1 MAEAR
6 LGVAFQFQVT
16 EEGIIVNFDRNA
28 LKFVG
33 RAIVK
38 SAKRRVKGAKKAI
51 LKRSF
56 PATPAT
62 WILLVA
68 ALSAARYSEHETTL
82 GVLGKVERGLPWSRS
97 LDPKTVIAVAVLV
110 CATIL
115 WMLIGHIQQ
124 FILRNLL
131 QYKAFLYEPRG
142 KLSAKTKCV
151 LGLVKLLGGK
161 NPTLYSYEKS
171 LPYLPV
177 PDLDA
182 TMKRYLE
189 SVRPVLC
196 EERFK
201 EMEKLAEDFKN
212 GLGKRLQRY
221 LVWKSWW
228 STNYIS
234 DWWQQYVYLQS
245 REPLMINSNYYGV
258 DCVEVPSPIQSARAA
273 NIIHALFLYRKQILK
288 EKLEPQFAMGIIPL
302 CSEQFR
308 KTFSTTRIPLKT
320 QDHIHHHGS
329 SNHAVIYHRGRFF
342 RLHGY
347 HRGVLLKPA
356 DLEKQIVKI
365 LEDESKPVPGEELLP
380 ALTSA
385 DRNLWAETRSNYF
398 SRGVNKQSLDCIEQA
413 AFFLNLED
421 LEMNYGEEDSEEMDT
436 LCRYLLHG
444 NGHSCWF
451 DKSFSAY
458 IFKNGRFGLTA
469 EHSWADAPIISH
481 LGETVLVEDIQ
492 FLGYKEDGH
501 CKGEPEFV
509 LPPPP
514 KLQWDI
520 PEKCVSIIE
529 TCQKNAEKLISDLDL
544 HVLAHTA
551 FGKGAIK
558 KMKVSPDAFIQMG
571 LQLSYFKDQEHFS
584 LSYESSMT
592 RLFRE
597 GRTETVRPCTMEA
610 CAFVRSMRNPAATK
624 SEKKELFIK
633 AAEGHVI
640 NFKRAM
646 SGEGVDRHLFG
657 LYVVSKYLEEDSP
670 FLKEALKEPWKLSTS
685 QTATQQTKRIDY
697 DKNPAVK
704 NRLKTAG
711 GGFGPVADD
720 GYGVSYIIAGEDAIF
735 FHITAK
741 VSSTKTD
748 CKRFSKTVQES
759 FAEIKA
765 LFDE

>member
-16 EEGIIVNFDRNA
+16 EEGIFVNIDRNA

-33 RAIVK
+33 RAMMK

-68 ALSAARYSEHETTL
+68 ALSAARYTEHETTL
-82 GVLGKVERGLPWSRS
+82 GVLGKLERGMPWRQS
-97 LDPKTVIAVAVLV
+97 LDPKTVIAVAVLL

-115 WMLIGHIQQ
+115 WMLIGHIHQ
-124 FILRNLL
+124 FILRQLL
-131 QYKAFLYEPRG
+131 NYRAFLYEPRG
-142 KLSAKTKCV
+142 RLSLKTKCW

-177 PDLDA
+177 PDLEA
-182 TMKRYLE
+182 TTQRYLE
-189 SVRPVLC
+189 SVRPVLS

-201 EMEKLAEDFKN
+201 EMEKLALDFKD

-228 STNYIS
+228 SSNYIS
-234 DWWQQYVYLQS
+234 DWWQQFVYLRS

-258 DCVEVPSPIQSARAA
+258 DSLLVPSRIQSARAA
-273 NIIHALFLYRKQILK
+273 NMIHAMFLYRKQIFK

-308 KTFSTTRIPLKT
+308 KTFNTTRIPLKE
-320 QDHIHHHGS
+320 QDHLHHHGATS
-329 SNHAVIYHRGRFF
+329 HTVIYHRGRFF
-342 RLHGY
+342 RLETFY
-347 HRGVLLKPA
+347 RGVLLKPA
-356 DLEKQIVKI
+356 DLERQILKI
-365 LEDESKPVPGEELLP
+365 LQDESKPVPGEELLP
-380 ALTSA
+380 AMTTA
-385 DRNLWAETRSNYF
+385 DRNLWAETRSTYF
-398 SRGVNKQSLDCIEQA
+398 STGVNRQSLGCIEDA
-413 AFFLNLED
+413 AVFLNLED
-421 LEMNYGEEDSEEMDT
+421 MEADYGEEESEELDT

-469 EHSWADAPIISH
+469 EHTWADAPVISH
-481 LGETVLVEDIQ
+481 LGEYTLMDDVQL
-492 FLGYKEDGH
+492 LGYKEDGH
-501 CKGEPEFV
+501 CKGEPEFDEV
-509 LPPPP
+509 PSPTR
-514 KLQWDI
+514 LQWDI

-529 TCQKNAEKLISDLDL
+529 SCQKKAELLINDLDL
-544 HVLAHTA
+544 HVLVHNA
-551 FGKGAIK
+551 FGKGVIK
-558 KMKVSPDAFIQMG
+558 KCRLSPDAFIQMG
-571 LQLSYFKDQEHFS
+571 LQLAYFKDHQSFS
-584 LSYESSMT
+584 LTYESSMT

-597 GRTETVRPCTMEA
+597 GRTETVRPCTTES
-610 CAFVRSMRNPAATK
+610 CAFVKAMMDPSAAT
-624 SEKKELFIK
+624 SAKKELLAK
-633 AAEGHVI
+633 AAEAHV
-640 NFKRAM
+640 NGFKRAM
-646 SGEGVDRHLFG
+646 SGQGVDRHLFG
-657 LYVVSKYLEEDSP
+657 LYVVSRYLEEDSP

-685 QTATQQTKRIDY
+685 QTATQQTKKTDY
-697 DKNPAVK
+697 NKYPEQ
-704 NRLKTAG
+704 KTAG

-720 GYGVSYIIAGEDAIF
+720 GYGVSYIIAGEDTIF
-735 FHITAK
+735 YHITCK
-741 VSSTKTD
+741 VSSQLTD
-748 CKRFSKTVQES
+748 AKRFSELIKES
-759 FAEIKA
+759 MAEMKA
-765 LFDE
+765 LFD

>member
-16 EEGIIVNFDRNA
+16 EEGIVVNFNRNA

-33 RAIVK
+33 RAMMK

-82 GVLGKVERGLPWSRS
+82 GVLGKVERGLPWSHN

-124 FILRNLL
+124 FIMRQLL
-131 QYKAFLYEPRG
+131 QYRAFLYEPRG
-142 KLSAKTKCV
+142 KLSMKTKCW

-182 TMKRYLE
+182 TTMRFLE
-189 SVRPVLC
+189 TVRPLLS

-201 EMEKLAEDFKN
+201 KMEKLAEDFKN
-212 GLGKRLQRY
+212 GLGKKLQRY
-221 LVWKSWW
+221 LVWRSWW

-234 DWWQQYVYLQS
+234 DWWQQFVYLRS
-245 REPLMINSNYYGV
+245 REPLMINSNYFGV
-258 DCVEVPSPIQSARAA
+258 DALHVPSRIQAARAA
-273 NIIHALFLYRKQILK
+273 NIIHSLFSYRKQIYK

-308 KTFSTTRIPLKT
+308 KTFSTTRIPLKE
-320 QDHIHHHGS
+320 QDHLHHHS
-329 SNHAVIYHRGRFF
+329 ASTNFVIYHRGRFYNQEAF
-342 RLHGY
+342 
-347 HRGVLLKPA
+347 HRGVMLKPA
-356 DLEKQIVKI
+356 DLERQILRI
-365 LEDESKPVPGEELLP
+365 LQDESKPLPGEELLP
-380 ALTSA
+380 AMTSA
-385 DRNLWAETRSNYF
+385 ERNLWAETRSTYF
-398 SRGVNKQSLDCIEQA
+398 SSGVNKQSLSCIEQA

-421 LEMNYGEEDSEEMDT
+421 LEMEYKEEESEDLDA
-436 LCRYLLHG
+436 LCRYALHG

-451 DKSFSAY
+451 DKSVSMY
-458 IFKNGRFGLTA
+458 IFKNGRFALTA
-469 EHSWADAPIISH
+469 EHSWADAPIVSH
-481 LGETVLVEDIQ
+481 LGEYVIGTDSLI
-492 FLGYKEDGH
+492 GYKEDGH
-501 CKGEPEFV
+501 CKGEPEFA
-509 LPPPP
+509 LPPP
-514 KLQWDI
+514 KRLQWDI
-520 PEKCVSIIE
+520 PEKCVAIIE
-529 TCQKNAEKLISDLDL
+529 SCQKKAEELISDLDL
-544 HVLAHTA
+544 HVLVHTA
-551 FGKGAIK
+551 FGKGVIK
-558 KMKVSPDAFIQMG
+558 KIKASPDGFIQMA
-571 LQLSYFKDQEHFS
+571 LQLAYFKDQKQFS
-584 LSYESSMT
+584 LTYESSMT

-597 GRTETVRPCTMEA
+597 GRTETVRVCTMES
-610 CAFVRSMRNPAATK
+610 CAFARAMSNPSATE
-624 SEKKELFIK
+624 SEKRELLMK
-633 AAEGHVI
+633 AVETHV
-640 NFKRAM
+640 NGFKRAM

-670 FLKEALKEPWKLSTS
+670 FLQEALKEPWKLSTS
-685 QTATQQTKRIDY
+685 QTATQQMKKTDFV
-697 DKNPAVK
+697 KNPGL
-704 NRLKTAG
+704 RTAG

-720 GYGVSYIIAGEDAIF
+720 GYGISYIISGEDVIY
-735 FHITAK
+735 FHITCK
-741 VSSTKTD
+741 VSSKLTD
-748 CKRFSKTVQES
+748 CKRFSENIKAAL
-759 FAEIKA
+759 AEMRA
-765 LFDE
+765 LFDA

>member
-16 EEGIIVNFDRNA
+16 EEGIFVNIDRNA

-33 RAIVK
+33 RAMMK

-68 ALSAARYSEHETTL
+68 ALSAARYTEHETTL
-82 GVLGKVERGLPWSRS
+82 GVLGKLERGMPWRHS
-97 LDPKTVIAVAVLV
+97 LDPKTVIAVAVLL

-115 WMLIGHIQQ
+115 WMLIGHIHQ
-124 FILRNLL
+124 FTLRQLL
-131 QYKAFLYEPRG
+131 RYRAFLYEPRG
-142 KLSAKTKCV
+142 KLSLKTKCW

-177 PDLDA
+177 PDLEA
-182 TMKRYLE
+182 TTGRYLE
-189 SVRPVLC
+189 SVRPVLS

-201 EMEKLAEDFKN
+201 EMEKLAVDFKD
-212 GLGKRLQRY
+212 GLGKKLQRY

-228 STNYIS
+228 SSNYIS
-234 DWWQQYVYLQS
+234 DWWQQFVYLRS

-258 DCVEVPSPIQSARAA
+258 DSLLVPSQIQSARAA
-273 NIIHALFLYRKQILK
+273 NMIHALFLYRKQIFK

-308 KTFSTTRIPLKT
+308 RTFNTTRIPLKE
-320 QDHIHHHGS
+320 QDHLHHHGATS
-329 SNHAVIYHRGRFF
+329 HTVIYHRGRFF
-342 RLHGY
+342 RLEAF

-356 DLEKQIVKI
+356 DLERQILKI
-365 LEDESKPVPGEELLP
+365 LQDESKPVPGEELLP
-380 ALTSA
+380 AMTSA
-385 DRNLWAETRSNYF
+385 DRNLWAETRSTYF
-398 SRGVNKQSLDCIEQA
+398 STGVNRQSLGCIEDA
-413 AFFLNLED
+413 AVFLNLED
-421 LEMNYGEEDSEEMDT
+421 LEMNYGEEESEDLDS

-469 EHSWADAPIISH
+469 EHSWADAPIVSH
-481 LGETVLVEDIQ
+481 LGEYVLIDDVQ
-492 FLGYKEDGH
+492 MLGYKEDGH
-501 CKGEPEFV
+501 CKGEPEFDQ
-509 LPPPP
+509 LPSPTR
-514 KLQWDI
+514 LQWDI

-529 TCQKNAEKLISDLDL
+529 SCQKKAELLINDLDL
-544 HVLAHTA
+544 HVLVHTA
-551 FGKGAIK
+551 FGKGVIK
-558 KMKVSPDAFIQMG
+558 KCRLSPDAFIQMG
-571 LQLSYFKDQEHFS
+571 LQLAYFKDQQTFS
-584 LSYESSMT
+584 LTYESSMT

-597 GRTETVRPCTMEA
+597 GRTETVRPCTTES
-610 CAFVRSMRNPAATK
+610 CSFVRAMLDPSATK
-624 SEKKELFIK
+624 SVKKELLVK
-633 AAEGHVI
+633 AAEAHVDG
-640 NFKRAM
+640 FRRAM
-646 SGEGVDRHLFG
+646 AGQGVDRHLFG
-657 LYVVSKYLEEDSP
+657 LYVVSRYLEEDSP

-685 QTATQQTKRIDY
+685 QTATQQTKKTDY
-697 DKNPAVK
+697 NKYPEQ
-704 NRLKTAG
+704 KTAG

-720 GYGVSYIIAGEDAIF
+720 GYGVSYIIAGEDIIF
-735 FHITAK
+735 YHITCK
-741 VSSTKTD
+741 VSSQLTD
-748 CKRFSKTVQES
+748 TKRFSEFIKES
-759 FAEIKA
+759 MAEMKA
-765 LFDE
+765 LFE

>member
-6 LGVAFQFQVT
+6 LGVAFQFQVS
-16 EEGIIVNFDRNA
+16 EEGIIVNFNRNA
-28 LKFVG
+28 VKFVC
-33 RAIVK
+33 RAMAK
-38 SAKRRVKGAKKAI
+38 SAKRRLKGAKKAI
-51 LKRSF
+51 LKRTF

-68 ALSAARYSEHETTL
+68 ALSAARYSEHETTV
-82 GVLGKVERGLPWSRS
+82 GVLGKVERGLPWSHN

-124 FILRNLL
+124 FIMRQLL
-131 QYKAFLYEPRG
+131 QYRAFLYEPRG
-142 KLSAKTKCV
+142 KLSMKTKFW

-182 TMKRYLE
+182 TTKRYLE
-189 SVRPVLC
+189 SVRPVLS

-212 GLGKRLQRY
+212 GLGKKLQRY

-228 STNYIS
+228 SSNYIS
-234 DWWQQYVYLQS
+234 DWWQQFVYLRS

-258 DCVEVPSPIQSARAA
+258 DSVHVPSQIQSARAA
-273 NIIHALFLYRKQILK
+273 NMIHSMFLYRKQIFK

-308 KTFSTTRIPLKT
+308 KTFNTTRIPLKD
-320 QDHIHHHGS
+320 QDHLHHHGA
-329 SNHAVIYHRGRFF
+329 SNHVVIYHRGRFF
-342 RLHGY
+342 KLEAF

-356 DLEKQIVKI
+356 DLEKQIVSI
-365 LEDESKPVPGEELLP
+365 LQDESKPVQGEELLP

-385 DRNLWAETRSNYF
+385 ERNLWADTRSTYF
-398 SRGVNKQSLDCIEQA
+398 SSGVNRQSLECIEQA
-413 AFFLNLED
+413 AIFLTMED
-421 LEMNYGEEDSEEMDT
+421 LEMDYGEEDSED
-436 LCRYLLHG
+436 LDALSRYLLHG

-458 IFKNGRFGLTA
+458 IFKNGRYGLTA
-469 EHSWADAPIISH
+469 EHSWADAPIMSH
-481 LGETVLVEDIQ
+481 LGEYTVWDDVNT
-492 FLGYKEDGH
+492 LGYKEDGH

-509 LPPPP
+509 LPPPSR
-514 KLQWDI
+514 LQWDI

-529 TCQKNAEKLISDLDL
+529 TCQKKAEVLISDLDL
-544 HVLAHTA
+544 HVLVHTA

-571 LQLSYFKDQEHFS
+571 LQLSYFKDQNHFS
-584 LSYESSMT
+584 LTYESSMT

-597 GRTETVRPCTMEA
+597 GRTETVRSCSMES
-610 CAFVRSMRNPAATK
+610 CAFVRSMFNPSATK

-633 AAEGHVI
+633 ATEAHV
-640 NFKRAM
+640 NRFKRGM

-685 QTATQQTKRIDY
+685 QTATQQTKRTDFK
-697 DKNPAVK
+697 KNPEM
-704 NRLKTAG
+704 KTAG

-720 GYGVSYIIAGEDAIF
+720 GYGVSYIISGEDTIF
-735 FHITAK
+735 IHITCK
-741 VSSTKTD
+741 VSSKKTD
-748 CKRFSKTVQES
+748 CKRFSELIKES
-759 FAEIKA
+759 FADIKA

>member
-16 EEGIIVNFDRNA
+16 EEGIVVNFNRNA

-33 RAIVK
+33 RAMVK

-56 PATPAT
+56 PATPAS

-82 GVLGKVERGLPWSRS
+82 GVLGKFERGMPWSHN

-115 WMLIGHIQQ
+115 WMLLGHIHQ
-124 FILRNLL
+124 FILRQLL
-131 QYKAFLYEPRG
+131 CYRAFLYEPRG
-142 KLSAKTKCV
+142 KLSFKTKFW
-151 LGLVKLLGGK
+151 LGLVKVLGGS

-177 PDLDA
+177 PDLDS
-182 TMKRYLE
+182 TTKRYLK
-189 SVRPVLC
+189 SVKPLLS

-201 EMEKLAEDFKN
+201 KMETLAEEFKN
-212 GLGKRLQRY
+212 GLGIKLQRY

-234 DWWQQYVYLQS
+234 DWWQQFVYLRS
-245 REPLMINSNYYGV
+245 REPLMINSNYFGV
-258 DCVEVPSPIQSARAA
+258 DSVEVPSRIQSARAA
-273 NIIHALFLYRKQILK
+273 NMIHAMYVYRKQIFK
-288 EKLEPQFAMGIIPL
+288 EKLEPQFAMGIVPL

-308 KTFSTTRIPLKT
+308 KTFNTTRIPLKE
-320 QDHIHHHGS
+320 QDHLHHHGS
-329 SNHAVIYHRGRFF
+329 TTHTVIYHRGRFF
-342 RLHGY
+342 RLEVF
-347 HRGVLLKPA
+347 HRGQLLNPA
-356 DLEKQIVKI
+356 SLERQVVRI
-365 LEDESKPVPGEELLP
+365 LEDDSKPVQGEELLP

-385 DRNLWAETRSNYF
+385 ERNLWAETRSTYF
-398 SRGVNKQSLDCIEQA
+398 STGVNRQSLGCIEDA
-413 AFFLNLED
+413 AVFLNLED
-421 LEMNYGEEDSEEMDT
+421 LEFDYSGEEDTEEMDA

-451 DKSFSAY
+451 DKSFSGY

-469 EHSWADAPIISH
+469 EHSWADAPIVSH
-481 LGETVLVEDIQ
+481 LGESLMIEDIQ
-492 FLGYKEDGH
+492 VTGYKEDGH
-501 CKGEPEFV
+501 CKGEPELD
-509 LPPPP
+509 LPPPTR
-514 KLQWDI
+514 LQWDI

-529 TCQKNAEKLISDLDL
+529 SCQKNAELLINDLDL
-544 HVLAHTA
+544 HVLVHTA
-551 FGKGAIK
+551 FGKGDIK
-558 KMKVSPDAFIQMG
+558 KFRISPDAFVQMG
-571 LQLSYFKDQEHFS
+571 LQLAYFKDQQTFC

-597 GRTETVRPCTMEA
+597 GRTETVRPCTTES
-610 CAFVRSMRNPAATK
+610 CAFVRAMLNPSSTK
-624 SEKKELFIK
+624 AERKELLRK
-633 AAEGHVI
+633 AVEEHV
-640 NFKRAM
+640 NGFRRAM

-657 LYVVSKYLEEDSP
+657 LYIVSKYLEEDSP

-685 QTATQQTKRIDY
+685 QTATQQTKKGDY
-697 DKNPAVK
+697 VK
-704 NRLKTAG
+704 YPGMKTAG

-720 GYGVSYIIAGEDAIF
+720 GYGVSYIIAGEDTIF
-735 FHITAK
+735 YHVTCK
-741 VSSTKTD
+741 VSSQLTD
-748 CKRFSKTVQES
+748 VKRFCEFIKES
-759 FAEIKA
+759 MAEMKA
-765 LFDE
+765 LFIE